1 MPTRVTPPHCIP
13 LLQAR
18 VLVSPDLSSLQRGG
32 NVSLSPVRQQAVP
45 LIMPQRWYKCNR
57 VQLRCKVT
65 LAMKQLVSS
74 GEGTRELRR
83 RNSRAAEKELASSRE
98 GTCEQWRRNL
108 RAAGKEL
115 TSSGEGACKHRSGNN
130 SWAAMKQSASSK
142 LTDMVTIA
150 SQRGDKTRRLSWAA
164 MKQLPTRLLRSLKNF
179 DNETINLEVQVSY
192 SKTVSR
198 HQSLENCSIKFH
210 HNYITIVHVIESL
223 VHVF

>member
-74 GEGTRELRR
+74 GEGTREQRR
-83 RNSRAAEKELASSRE
+83 RNSQAAEKELASSGE
-98 GTCEQWRRNL
+98 GTCEQQGRNL
-108 RAAGKEL
+108 RAAAKEL
-115 TSSGEGACKHRSGNN
+115 ASTGVGTIREQRWSNQRAA
-130 SWAAMKQSASSK
+130 SWQTWW
-142 LTDMVTIA
+142 LLQVNVV
-150 SQRGDKTRRLSWAA
+150 TRREDYREQRWSNS
-164 MKQLPTRLLRSLKNF
+164 QQDCS
-179 DNETINLEVQVSY
+179 EV
-192 SKTVSR
+192 
-198 HQSLENCSIKFH
+198 
-210 HNYITIVHVIESL
+210 
-223 VHVF
+223 